1 MGFTLEQLKIH
12 TTNEKWEETFLDR
25 TSITDANQPLYK
37 ILDLN
42 HFGFYYKPN
51 DTIFISELDS
61 EEMRL
66 EQMMHLFPQGK
77 PMIISY
83 SDSYL
88 LEPLQL
94 LMQVE
99 LQPSK

>member
-1 MGFTLEQLKIH
+1 MGFTLEQLKIR

-25 TSITDANQPLYK
+25 TAVTDANQPLYK

-61 EEMRL
+61 EEMQL
-66 EQMMHLFPQGK
+66 E
-77 PMIISY
+77 
-83 SDSYL
+83 
-88 LEPLQL
+88 
-94 LMQVE
+94 
-99 LQPSK
+99 